1 MNKRLSR
8 SVSIIGVGY
17 SPIGSVMK
25 SPEIKDYTEREL
37 FAMAAL
43 EAMEDAGVVGKD
55 IDAYYVS
62 QVGPA
67 KLAHQATSSG
77 MLADWIGMRYKPNIS
92 HDEGC
97 TGANGG
103 LHQAVMAVASGMY
116 DMVLSGGTGVNQ
128 GKSFLGYPPHL
139 REDYDDLFSVMSTI
153 AGDPAYGNPGCAML
167 NPLDAAA
174 VTYAKTNNLTLEQ
187 ITKTLG
193 VAAINARNNAI
204 KNPKALYAKES
215 YESEAKRAGFDN
227 VFDYFNSPVNPPTGT
242 ASNFR
247 YMSPV
252 SDGASAIIVC
262 ATDKA
267 KKLVKQPIEVI
278 GIGGGCCTVNQ
289 QVGYPWPPEP
299 IAFRNAYQMAGIT
312 DPYRE
317 VEYMGIHD
325 CNAQHYFTVTETA
338 GYFHP
343 GEGWKGVLDG
353 RIAYNSD
360 KPVNTSGGRLA
371 LGHPLGGAA
380 GIEIAEAV
388 SQMRGVN
395 GTRQMPRPPR
405 ISVVQSFGAGFHI
418 HVTVLRT
425 I

>member
-1 MNKRLSR
+1 
-8 SVSIIGVGY
+8 
-17 SPIGSVMK
+17 MK
-25 SPEIKDYTEREL
+25 SPEIKDFTEREL
-37 FAMAAL
+37 FAWAAL

-62 QVGPA
+62 QVGPG

-153 AGDPAYGNPGCAML
+153 SGDPAYVNPGCAML

-174 VTYAKTNNLTLEQ
+174 VTYAKTNHLTLEQ
-187 ITKTLG
+187 VAKTLG
-193 VAAINARNNAI
+193 AAVINARNNAI

-215 YESEAKRAGFDN
+215 YESEAKRAGFDD
-227 VFDYFNSPVNPPTGT
+227 VFDYLNSPINPPTGT
-242 ASNFR
+242 VSYLR

-252 SDGASAIIVC
+252 SDGASALIVC

-278 GIGGGCCTVNQ
+278 GIGGACCTVNQ
-289 QVGYPWPPEP
+289 QVGYPWAPEQ
-299 IAFRNAYQMAGIT
+299 IAFQNAYQMAGIT

-338 GYFHP
+338 GYFRP

-353 RIAYNSD
+353 RIAYNGD
-360 KPVNTSGGRLA
+360 RPVNTSGGRLA

-395 GTRQMPRPPR
+395 GARQMPKPPR
-405 ISVVQSFGAGFHI
+405 TSVVQSFGAGFHI